1 MRDLFIWTE
10 CFNCPELI
18 RPVSLSFMKHHPNLE
33 LNVFCFEDESER
45 VRASGNTVIRKLG
58 ESNRLAIY
66 RRDEKGIRYGY
77 KTKSHLGTARA
88 WANII
93 HSYPA
98 KFYIHLDSDQ
108 IFLGDLL
115 TEMIEKLMS
124 GFDVVGTR
132 RPYFHRG
139 YRKSGKDG
147 AWLDLRQDSVNTDLL
162 GISRK
167 VIGNLWSPIAV
178 RKIRGRRTTLKP
190 VVDFFD
196 PVFFSAISGG
206 STVFYLDSENQIPV
220 GKSNE
225 NSRFYTDRLVF
236 AAVGSGAN
244 FWTNP
249 ESISSPGYKEY
260 ALQSYS
266 LWRKWIESAP
276 IPYKTLEAPE
286 LESRLIR
293 LDQETWTLKSHQS
306 SH

>member
-1 MRDLFIWTE
+1 
-10 CFNCPELI
+10 
-18 RPVSLSFMKHHPNLE
+18 MKHHPNLE
-33 LNVFCFEDESER
+33 LNVICFEDESER
-45 VRASGNTVIRKLG
+45 VRASGNTAIRKLG
-58 ESNRLAIY
+58 KSNRLAIY
-66 RRDEKGIRYGY
+66 RRDEKGIRNGY

-93 HSYPA
+93 HSYPS
-98 KFYIHLDSDQ
+98 KFYIHLDADQ

-115 TEMIEKLMS
+115 TEVIEKLKF

-139 YRKSGKDG
+139 YRKEGRD
-147 AWLDLRQDSVNTDLL
+147 AAYLDLRQDAVNTDLM
-162 GISRK
+162 GISRR

-196 PVFFSAISGG
+196 PVFFSAIKRGC
-206 STVFYLDSENQIPV
+206 TVFYLDSDNQNPV
-220 GKSNE
+220 GQSNK
-225 NSRFYTDRLVF
+225 NSKFYNNRLVF

-244 FWTNP
+244 FWVNP
-249 ESISSPGYKEY
+249 ESTSSPGYREY

-266 LWRKWIESAP
+266 LWRKWIENSP

-286 LESRLIR
+286 LESRLIH
-293 LDQETWTLKSHQS
+293 LDQKTWTLKSNQS
-306 SH
+306 SY